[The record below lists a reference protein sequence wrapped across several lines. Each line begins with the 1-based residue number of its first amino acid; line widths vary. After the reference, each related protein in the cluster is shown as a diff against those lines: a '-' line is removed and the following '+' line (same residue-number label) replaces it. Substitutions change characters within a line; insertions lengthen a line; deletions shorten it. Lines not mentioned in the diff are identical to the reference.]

1 MSTTTGKTAKST
13 SAASKTKTP
22 SSSGKTKQAAS
33 SEAAAKAAAPTSV
46 VSGDAPAAAKTL
58 KPTVVD
64 APQAV
69 IVGPMMRKKE
79 LVDVV
84 VARSGMKKKD
94 VKPVVEMMLSVLGEA
109 IADNRE
115 LNLPPFG
122 RLKVRREK
130 TLPNGRMVVAK
141 IRQSTPPVAKTETE
155 NSEPT
160 DA

>member
-1 MSTTTGKTAKST
+1 MSTATSKTAKST
-13 SAASKTKTP
+13 SAAGKTKTP
-22 SSSGKTKQAAS
+22 AS
-33 SEAAAKAAAPTSV
+33 SNAKSPMSGEAAPKTTAPTSA
-46 VSGDAPAAAKTL
+46 VSGHAPAPAKEI

-69 IVGPMMRKKE
+69 IMGPMMRKKE

-141 IRQSTPPVAKTETE
+141 IRQTQPPVATAT
-155 NSEPT
+155 SEDSDPT
-160 DA
+160 DQ